1 MSIMFVLITVKEVG
15 CNYYIVLSMPVVL
28 TGMENDDSV
37 NQNDASKKNAAKM
50 TSQCCMETTVVQIL

>member
-37 NQNDASKKNAAKM
+37 NQNDVSKIMLQK
-50 TSQCCMETTVVQIL
+50 

>member
-1 MSIMFVLITVKEVG
+1 MSIMLVLITVKEVG

-37 NQNDASKKNAAKM
+37 NQNDVSKITLQK
-50 TSQCCMETTVVQIL
+50 